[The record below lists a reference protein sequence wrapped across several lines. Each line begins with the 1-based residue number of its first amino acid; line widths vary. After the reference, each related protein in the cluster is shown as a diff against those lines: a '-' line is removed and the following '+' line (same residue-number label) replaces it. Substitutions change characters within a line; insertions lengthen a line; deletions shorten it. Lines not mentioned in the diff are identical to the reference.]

1 MKLQRFWI
9 AGKITAEHSFGSLFE
24 VADTALLHQ
33 LKNVFRFKIGYEL
46 VVFDGDGQDHECL
59 IREFLKDKIILEIKK
74 SYPSRYMPD
83 REIWLCA
90 SIIKKDNFEWIVGKA
105 TELGVSHII
114 PILSDRSEKKSLN
127 MERLEKIVVEASE
140 QSGRGNVP
148 TIHQILKLEESIEY
162 FKEARN
168 SKHEA
173 RDKSEI
179 SSDKRSDESVDSRLA
194 RAEEGFQMLAFH
206 TEGESVQGETLYKDK
221 LIALFIG
228 PEGGW
233 SEKEVELFHKNNIPL
248 KCLGKQV
255 LRAETAAVVALSQF
269 VFV

>member
-1 MKLQRFWI
+1 
-9 AGKITAEHSFGSLFE
+9 
-24 VADTALLHQ
+24 
-33 LKNVFRFKIGYEL
+33 
-46 VVFDGDGQDHECL
+46 
-59 IREFLKDKIILEIKK
+59 
-74 SYPSRYMPD
+74 
-83 REIWLCA
+83 
-90 SIIKKDNFEWIVGKA
+90 
-105 TELGVSHII
+105 
-114 PILSDRSEKKSLN
+114 

-179 SSDKRSDESVDSRLA
+179 SSDKRSED

-206 TEGESVQGETLYKDK
+206 TEGESFQDDILDK
-221 LIALFIG
+221 KKSIALFIG

-233 SEKEVELFHKNNIPL
+233 SEKEVELFHKEQHSIEMSRKANFASRDGGGCGAVAVCV
-248 KCLGKQV
+248 CLTQDRPAYSG
-255 LRAETAAVVALSQF
+255 
-269 VFV
+269 